1 MFEFL
6 PYLKE
11 KPYVIK
17 GLVLILLIAV
27 SLLLTMVIGI
37 VIALPFFGFDILKQ
51 FNELNDYSNEV
62 TVHIL
67 KYFQVVN
74 QIGFFILPAIF
85 YAYLE
90 NRKPVN
96 YLKLNTKLN
105 FASLLAATILIF
117 ISVPAINWLVEI
129 NEGMK
134 LPEVLSGLENWMK
147 ESENMTNQLTEA
159 FLNVTTPVGL
169 VVNLI
174 IIALLAA
181 VGEELLFRG
190 VVLQLFIDWFK
201 NKHLAIIVSAVLFSA
216 LHLQFYGFLPRM
228 LLGMLFGYIFIWS
241 GSLWLPIILHFIFN
255 GITVVAAYLF
265 HKGLIQTEVESF
277 GVSDNALLIISS
289 FLLIIIL
296 LFVIYRMGR
305 LNTANISPN

>member
-17 GLVLILLIAV
+17 GLILILLIAV
-27 SLLLTMVIGI
+27 SLLLTMVLGI
-37 VIALPFFGFDILKQ
+37 VIALPFFGIGILEHFK
-51 FNELNDYSNEV
+51 ELNDYSSEA
-62 TVHIL
+62 TIHFL

-96 YLKLNTKLN
+96 YLKLNTKLSITN
-105 FASLLAATILIF
+105 LITASILI
-117 ISVPAINWLVEI
+117 IVAIPAINWLVEI

-134 LPEVLSGLENWMK
+134 LPEFLNGLESWMR
-147 ESENMTNQLTEA
+147 ESENKTNQLTEA
-159 FLNVTTPVGL
+159 FLNVTTPTGL
-169 VVNLI
+169 AVNLL

-190 VVLQLFIDWFK
+190 VILQLFVEWFK
-201 NKHLAIIVSAVLFSA
+201 NKHLAIVVSAILFSA
-216 LHLQFYGFLPRM
+216 LHLQFYGFIPRM
-228 LLGMLFGYIFIWS
+228 VLGILFGYIFIWS
-241 GSLWLPIILHFIFN
+241 GSLWLPIVLHFIFN
-255 GITVVAAYLF
+255 GITVIAAYLY
-265 HKGLIQTEVESF
+265 HKGSIQTDVESF
-277 GVSDNALLIISS
+277 GVSDNVFLVISS
-289 FLLIIIL
+289 FLLMIL
-296 LFVIYRMGR
+296 LLFLIYRKGR
-305 LNTANISPN
+305 SKPANL

>member
-17 GLVLILLIAV
+17 GLILILLIAV
-27 SLLLTMVIGI
+27 SLLLTMVLGI
-37 VIALPFFGFDILKQ
+37 VIALPFFGIGILEHFK
-51 FNELNDYSNEV
+51 ELNDYSSEA
-62 TVHIL
+62 TIHFL

-96 YLKLNTKLN
+96 YLKLNTKLSITN
-105 FASLLAATILIF
+105 LITASILI
-117 ISVPAINWLVEI
+117 IVAIPAINWLVEI

-134 LPEVLSGLENWMK
+134 LPEFLNGLESWMR
-147 ESENMTNQLTEA
+147 ESENKTNQLTEA
-159 FLNVTTPVGL
+159 FLNVTTPTGL
-169 VVNLI
+169 AVNLL

-190 VVLQLFIDWFK
+190 VILQLFVEWFK
-201 NKHLAIIVSAVLFSA
+201 NKHLAIVMSAILFSA
-216 LHLQFYGFLPRM
+216 LHLQFYGFIPRM
-228 LLGMLFGYIFIWS
+228 VLGILFGYIFIWS
-241 GSLWLPIILHFIFN
+241 GSLWLPIVLHFIFN
-255 GITVVAAYLF
+255 GITVIAAYLY
-265 HKGLIQTEVESF
+265 HKGSIQTDVESF
-277 GVSDNALLIISS
+277 GVSDNVFLVISS
-289 FLLIIIL
+289 FLLMIL
-296 LFVIYRMGR
+296 LLFLIYRKGR
-305 LNTANISPN
+305 SKPANL

>member
-17 GLVLILLIAV
+17 GLILILLIAV
-27 SLLLTMVIGI
+27 SLLLTMVLGI
-37 VIALPFFGFDILKQ
+37 VIALPFFGIGILEHFK
-51 FNELNDYSNEV
+51 ELNDYSSEA
-62 TVHIL
+62 TIHFL

-96 YLKLNTKLN
+96 YLKLNTKLSITN
-105 FASLLAATILIF
+105 LITASILI
-117 ISVPAINWLVEI
+117 IVAIPAINWLVEI

-134 LPEVLSGLENWMK
+134 LPEFLNGLESWMR
-147 ESENMTNQLTEA
+147 ESENKTNQLTEA
-159 FLNVTTPVGL
+159 FLNVTTPTGL
-169 VVNLI
+169 AVNLL

-190 VVLQLFIDWFK
+190 VILQLFVEWFK
-201 NKHLAIIVSAVLFSA
+201 NKHLAIVVSAILFSA
-216 LHLQFYGFLPRM
+216 LHLQFYGFIPRM
-228 LLGMLFGYIFIWS
+228 VLGILFGYIFIWS
-241 GSLWLPIILHFIFN
+241 GSLWLPIVLHFIFN
-255 GITVVAAYLF
+255 GITVVAAYF
-265 HKGLIQTEVESF
+265 YHKGSIQTDVESF
-277 GVSDNALLIISS
+277 GVSDNVFLVISS
-289 FLLIIIL
+289 FLLMTLL
-296 LFVIYRMGR
+296 LFLIYRKGR
-305 LNTANISPN
+305 SKPANL

>member
-1 MFEFL
+1 MFELL

-27 SLLLTMVIGI
+27 FLLLTMVIGI
-37 VIALPFFGFDILKQ
+37 IIALPFFGIGVLEQ
-51 FNELNDYSNEV
+51 FNELNDYTNEV
-62 TVHIL
+62 TVHFL

-90 NRKPVN
+90 NRKPAN
-96 YLKLNTKLN
+96 YLKLNTKLS
-105 FASLLAATILIF
+105 FASLIAASILIVVS
-117 ISVPAINWLVEI
+117 IPAINWLVEI
-129 NEGMK
+129 NEKMK
-134 LPEVLSGLENWMK
+134 LPDFLSGLESWMK
-147 ESENMTNQLTEA
+147 DSENMTNQMTEA
-159 FLNVTTPVGL
+159 FLNVNTPGGL

-190 VVLQLFIDWFK
+190 VILQLFVDWFK
-201 NKHLAIIVSAVLFSA
+201 NKHLAIIVSAILFSA

-228 LLGMLFGYIFIWS
+228 LLGMLFGYVFIWS

-265 HKGLIQTEVESF
+265 QKGLIQTDVESL
-277 GVSDNALLIISS
+277 GVSDNVIIVISS

-296 LFVIYRMGR
+296 LFVIFRMGR
-305 LNTANISPN
+305 LNAAKINHN